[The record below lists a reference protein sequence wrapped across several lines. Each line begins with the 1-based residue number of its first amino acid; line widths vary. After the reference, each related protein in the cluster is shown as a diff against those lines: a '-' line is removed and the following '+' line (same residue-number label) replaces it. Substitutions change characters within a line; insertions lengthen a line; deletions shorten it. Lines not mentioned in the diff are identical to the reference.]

1 MSIEITEA
9 IISAFGA
16 GVDRETGY
24 LNRPKAEVVRAGLAA
39 VLALPE
45 VRQAIHDDVRRETER
60 KLRDLGVTGYSV
72 AGWDQ

>member
-1 MSIEITEA
+1 MSIEITDTMVQ
-9 IISAFGA
+9 AFRA
-16 GVDRETGY
+16 ATDGY
-24 LNRPKAEVVRAGLAA
+24 IKPSVQPGLAA

-45 VRQAIHDDVRRETER
+45 VRQAIHDDVRRETEQ